1 MRCRY
6 FNFITLGCF
15 FLCLLSWSGTH
26 KFYLSVT
33 QVNYSEKEYSL
44 QITSRLFIDDLNS
57 LMLERYSIDAHF
69 ETKDQH
75 PLAMQYIKEYFQK
88 KFQLKVNGKALE
100 YQILG
105 QKRDTDK
112 VVFFIEATGVY
123 LTDIQEL
130 EVYNALLTDLFDKQ
144 QNVVH
149 LKINNQKKSFLLMK
163 DKPSGLL
170 KLD

>member
-6 FNFITLGCF
+6 VKFIILGCF

-33 QVNYSEKEYSL
+33 QVNYSEKEHSL
-44 QITSRLFIDDLNS
+44 QMTSRLFIDDLNS
-57 LMLERYSIDAHF
+57 LILERYSIDAHF

-75 PLAMQYIKEYFQK
+75 PLAMQYLEVYFQK
-88 KFQLKVNGKALE
+88 KFKLIINGKALE

-105 QKRDTDK
+105 QKRDTDV
-112 VVFFIEATGVY
+112 VVFFIEAKDVY
-123 LTDIQEL
+123 LNDIYEL
-130 EVYNALLTDLFDKQ
+130 EVYNALLTDLFDEQ

>member
-1 MRCRY
+1 
-6 FNFITLGCF
+6 
-15 FLCLLSWSGTH
+15 
-26 KFYLSVT
+26 
-33 QVNYSEKEYSL
+33 
-44 QITSRLFIDDLNS
+44 
-57 LMLERYSIDAHF
+57 MLERYSIDAHF

-75 PLAMQYIKEYFQK
+75 PLAMQYLEVYFQK
-88 KFQLKVNGKALE
+88 KFKLIINGKALE

-105 QKRDTDK
+105 QKRDTDV
-112 VVFFIEATGVY
+112 VVFFIEAKDVY
-123 LTDIQEL
+123 LNDIYEL
-130 EVYNALLTDLFDKQ
+130 EVYNALLTDLFDEQ

>member
-1 MRCRY
+1 M
-6 FNFITLGCF
+6 
-15 FLCLLSWSGTH
+15 
-26 KFYLSVT
+26 
-33 QVNYSEKEYSL
+33 
-44 QITSRLFIDDLNS
+44 TSRLFIDDLNS
-57 LMLERYSIDAHF
+57 LILERYSIDAHF

-75 PLAMQYIKEYFQK
+75 PLAMQYLEVYFQK
-88 KFQLKVNGKALE
+88 KFKLIINGKALE

-105 QKRDTDK
+105 QKRDTDV
-112 VVFFIEATGVY
+112 VVFFIEAKDVY
-123 LTDIQEL
+123 LNDIYEL
-130 EVYNALLTDLFDKQ
+130 EVYNALLTDLFDEQ

>member
-6 FNFITLGCF
+6 FKFIILGCF

-33 QVNYSEKEYSL
+33 QVNYSEKEHSL

-57 LMLERYSIDAHF
+57 LILERYSIDAHF

-75 PLAMQYIKEYFQK
+75 PLAMQYLEAYFQK
-88 KFQLKVNGKALE
+88 KFKLIINGKALE

-105 QKRDTDK
+105 QKRDTDV
-112 VVFFIEATGVY
+112 VVFFIEAKDVY
-123 LTDIQEL
+123 LNDIYEL
-130 EVYNALLTDLFDKQ
+130 EVYNALLTDLFDEQ

-149 LKINNQKKSFLLMK
+149 LKMHNQKKSFLLMK

>member
-1 MRCRY
+1 MRSRY
-6 FNFITLGCF
+6 FRCIIVGCF
-15 FLCLLSWSGTH
+15 FLCLISWSGTH

-33 QVNYSEKEYSL
+33 QLNYSEKEHSL
-44 QITSRLFIDDLNS
+44 QMTSRLFIDDLNS
-57 LMLERYSIDAHF
+57 LMLKRYNIDAHF

-75 PLAMQYIKEYFQK
+75 PMAMQYLELYFQK
-88 KFQLKVNGKALE
+88 KFKLFINGKSLE
-100 YQILG
+100 YRILG
-105 QKRDTDK
+105 QKRDTDV

-123 LTDIQEL
+123 LTDVQEL
-130 EVYNALLTDLFDKQ
+130 EVYNALLTDLFDEQ

>member
-6 FNFITLGCF
+6 VKFIILGCF

-33 QVNYSEKEYSL
+33 QVNYSEKEHSL
-44 QITSRLFIDDLNS
+44 QMTSRLFIDDLNS

-75 PLAMQYIKEYFQK
+75 PLAMQYLEVYFQK
-88 KFQLKVNGKALE
+88 KFKLFINGKALE

-105 QKRDTDK
+105 QKRDTDV
-112 VVFFIEATGVY
+112 VVFFIEAKDVY
-123 LTDIQEL
+123 LNDIYEL
-130 EVYNALLTDLFDKQ
+130 EVYNALLTDLFDEQ

>member
-6 FNFITLGCF
+6 FKLIILGCF
-15 FLCLLSWSGTH
+15 FLCLLSWTGTH

-33 QVNYSEKEYSL
+33 QVNYSEKEHSL
-44 QITSRLFIDDLNS
+44 QMTSRLFIDDLNN
-57 LMLERYSIDAHF
+57 LMLERYGIDAHF
-69 ETKDQH
+69 ETKGQH
-75 PLAMQYIKEYFQK
+75 PLAMEYIKEYFQK
-88 KFQLKVNGKALE
+88 KFQLKVNGEALE

-105 QKRDTDK
+105 QKRAIDK
-112 VVFFIEATGVY
+112 VIFFIEAKDVY
-123 LTDIQEL
+123 LTDIHEL
-130 EVYNALLTDLFDKQ
+130 EVYNALLTDLFDEQ

>member
-1 MRCRY
+1 MRFRY
-6 FNFITLGCF
+6 VKFIILGCF

-33 QVNYSEKEYSL
+33 QVNYSEKEHSL
-44 QITSRLFIDDLNS
+44 QMTSRLFIDDLNS

-75 PLAMQYIKEYFQK
+75 PLAMQYLEAYFQK
-88 KFQLKVNGKALE
+88 KFKLIINGKALE

-105 QKRDTDK
+105 QKRDTDV
-112 VVFFIEATGVY
+112 VVFFIEAKDVY
-123 LTDIQEL
+123 LNDIYEL
-130 EVYNALLTDLFDKQ
+130 EVYNALLTDLFDEQ

-149 LKINNQKKSFLLMK
+149 LKMHNQKKSFLLMK